1 VKIAVSG
8 PCSRRDLWIRTALY
22 LAWLG
27 AVLFLAARHAFW
39 RDEVRAFSIA
49 LSGDTV
55 PDMLRNLHG
64 EGHPALWYLL
74 LRGTHAL
81 VPVRE
86 VLPAVAVAIAA
97 AAMALLAFRSPFR
110 AGVIALVLFGAFGL
124 FEYAVTARNYGISM
138 LVLFAYAEVYP
149 RRRDRGVVVGLLLA
163 VLCNTNVPSCFL
175 AAGLL
180 FFWAIEISA
189 EEGLRWTRKHRQ
201 LLLNGAIA
209 VVGVALCFVEV
220 FPTVNDAAVTQH
232 PGGIHVGTVVQ
243 ALAVPALSFWDAVP
257 PMVQPT
263 SAAAAVVGV
272 IIFGSLAGLL
282 RAPAAFAAAL
292 AVLLVFELFFRLVY
306 PGSYRHEALFIVYLV
321 TLYWLVARGRGSHW
335 PERWRAA
342 MEKERI
348 AAAGALLFLAFL
360 ALQLLISVAL
370 LNSELGGYPF
380 SRSRD
385 LAALLRR
392 EGLGSA
398 VVIGD
403 PEMFLEPLPYY
414 AANPLYLMRE
424 QRFGKVVRFTR
435 YARRNLHI
443 ADFLRDARL
452 LRARTGRQ
460 VVIVLQHRLDPGGPA
475 FHVDEG
481 YVWTFSADPEET
493 ARFFAGTRRL
503 ARFGPTV
510 TDESYDVYALR

>member
-1 VKIAVSG
+1 MKIAVSG
-8 PCSRRDLWIRTALY
+8 AGPRRDLWIRTALY

-39 RDEVRAFSIA
+39 RDEIRAFSIA
-49 LSGDTV
+49 LSGDSV
-55 PDMLRNLHG
+55 PAMLRNLHG

-74 LRGTHAL
+74 LRGAHAL
-81 VPVRE
+81 VPMRE
-86 VLPAVAVAIAA
+86 VLPAVALLIAA
-97 AAMALLAFRSPFR
+97 GAMAVLAFRSPFR
-110 AGVIALVLFGAFGL
+110 AGVIALILFSAFGL

-138 LVLFAYAEVYP
+138 LVLFAYAETYP
-149 RRRDRGVVVGLLLA
+149 RRRDRGVAAGLLLA
-163 VLCNTNVPSCFL
+163 LLCNTNVPSCFL

-180 FFWAIEISA
+180 LFWALEITA

-209 VVGVALCFVEV
+209 AAGVALCFVEV

-232 PGGIHVGTVVQ
+232 PGGIHLGTVLQ
-243 ALAVPALSFWDAVP
+243 ALTVPALSFWDAVP

-263 SAAAAVVGV
+263 SAAAAVVGI

-282 RAPAAFAAAL
+282 RAPAAFAAGL

-306 PGSYRHEALFIVYLV
+306 PGSYRHESLFLVYLI
-321 TLYWLVARGRGSHW
+321 TLYWLVARGRGGHW
-335 PERWRAA
+335 PERWRGA
-342 MEKERI
+342 MEKERV
-348 AAAGALLFLAFL
+348 AAAGTFLFVLFL
-360 ALQLLISVAL
+360 ALQLLTSVAL

-392 EGLGSA
+392 DGLASA

-414 AANPLYLMRE
+414 SANPLYLMRE

-435 YARRNLHI
+435 FARRNLHI

-452 LRARTGRQ
+452 LRARTGRP
-460 VVIVLQHRLDPGGPA
+460 VVIVFQHRLEPGRPP
-475 FHVDEG
+475 FHIDEG
-481 YVWTFSADPEET
+481 YVWSFTADPDET
-493 ARFFAGTRRL
+493 AQFFAATRRL